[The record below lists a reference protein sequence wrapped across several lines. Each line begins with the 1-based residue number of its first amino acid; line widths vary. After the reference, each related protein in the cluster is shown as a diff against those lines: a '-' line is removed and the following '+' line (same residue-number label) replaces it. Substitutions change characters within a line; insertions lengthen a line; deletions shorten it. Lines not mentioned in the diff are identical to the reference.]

1 MHITETVQNINTLGN
16 FLRVKTIN
24 ESKATIKIVE
34 TCKYHNKK
42 LKKNIK
48 FISGVRGYTT
58 YKENWTPA
66 LYDKNINNLIEQVR
80 GLLVPEGFDDSRISD
95 VLPLLAN
102 LVSEYRTQQPI
113 TTMESKNTMKELAMF
128 ENWAHN
134 ITEGTW
140 AIPDSPEAIQKLK
153 EILKQELPVGVDATN
168 ATEIL
173 YDIIGDDDLFDSLS
187 SLAEKDPTA
196 DARTEIVAWL
206 GTHALDFP
214 GMENI
219 LQDTGVYDEVEDQDV
234 NATTNESLTDILNFA
249 RLAGL

>member
-1 MHITETVQNINTLGN
+1 
-16 FLRVKTIN
+16 
-24 ESKATIKIVE
+24 
-34 TCKYHNKK
+34 
-42 LKKNIK
+42 
-48 FISGVRGYTT
+48 
-58 YKENWTPA
+58 
-66 LYDKNINNLIEQVR
+66 
-80 GLLVPEGFDDSRISD
+80 
-95 VLPLLAN
+95 
-102 LVSEYRTQQPI
+102 
-113 TTMESKNTMKELAMF
+113 MKELAMF

-206 GTHALDFP
+206 GTHALNFP